1 MTPAL
6 LVQTL
11 ACDPWTRNTVQTIAC
26 NSGRCDLVDDI
37 CQDLYLILL
46 EKPADELMKVYNSG
60 YIKWYIV
67 RTLSIMIRSP
77 RHPLY
82 KQYQQLAD
90 LPQALRDTI
99 DESALQAIEAEG
111 LNGKQ
116 VECEADAIAILES
129 TLHRLYWYDRDLF
142 RMWMGK
148 RSCRAIARQTGISHR
163 EVLRVIKK
171 VQNEIKNEYANT
183 N

>member
-1 MTPAL
+1 MTPSL
-6 LVQTL
+6 LVQQL
-11 ACDPWTRNTVQTIAC
+11 ACDTWTRDTVRTIAC
-26 NSGRCDLVDDI
+26 NSGRCDLIDDI
-37 CQDLYLILL
+37 CQDRYLILL
-46 EKPADELMKVYNSG
+46 EKPAEELMRVYNSG
-60 YIKWYIV
+60 YIKWYII

-82 KQYQQLAD
+82 RQYASFD
-90 LPQALRDTI
+90 SLPDTI
-99 DESALQAIEAEG
+99 GEAAEDAALQAIEAEG

-171 VQNEIKNEYANT
+171 VQNEIKSEYAN